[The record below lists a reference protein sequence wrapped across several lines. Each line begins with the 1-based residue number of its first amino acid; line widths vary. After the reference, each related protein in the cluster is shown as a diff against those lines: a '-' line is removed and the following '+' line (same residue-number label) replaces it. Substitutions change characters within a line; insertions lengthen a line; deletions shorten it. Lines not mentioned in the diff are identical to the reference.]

1 MDKIE
6 IVEDVSFL
14 LYMVPI
20 LLNGIYALFLWFPQ
34 GIGFALPSEVY
45 LKVTKDP
52 VIFLAGFSVIC
63 IALLLETQTTPKN
76 MRAEKVEQNISRIR
90 ILAFLSLA
98 LSIITAWSA
107 TGYSSNFINLLSLY
121 TEGRYAMIYPAL
133 LLGFS
138 FLIHPSLKFGLK
150 KSHIG
155 YEVVPLIL
163 FLLSPVSLFILW
175 RAKLNE
181 PFNNLFLVF
190 PIILL
195 IIASVLFV
203 YGNFKLQKK
212 ID

>member
-1 MDKIE
+1 MEKIE
-6 IVEDVSFL
+6 LVEDVSFL

-20 LLNGIYALFLWFPQ
+20 VLNGIYALFLWFPQ

-52 VIFLAGFSVIC
+52 VIFLVGFSVIC
-63 IALLLETQTTPKN
+63 IALLLETKTSPEN
-76 MRAEKVEQNISRIR
+76 MRVEKVEQNISRMR
-90 ILAFLSLA
+90 LLAFLSIA
-98 LSIITAWSA
+98 LSIISAWSA
-107 TGYSSNFINLLSLY
+107 TGYSSDFINLLNIY
-121 TEGRYAMIYPAL
+121 TEGIYAMIFPAL

-138 FLIHPSLKFGLK
+138 FLIQPSIKLGLK
-150 KSHIG
+150 ISNIV

-175 RAKLNE
+175 R
-181 PFNNLFLVF
+181 FNLPASLFLGI

-195 IIASVLFV
+195 ILASVLFV
-203 YGNFKLQKK
+203 YGNFKMNEK